1 MSNLPPLDIV
11 IPPKPHQ
18 EAESPESPEFPPAEP
33 TPPRK
38 KATAGKI
45 VAWTCGSCLGLVL
58 LGVLIVVGMIS
69 SYTNNLNQEVPLSAK
84 DQANLP
90 LAQAYNAAFTEQ
102 QKNLPDFVNWMS
114 AQFSSGIP
122 CASNV
127 DSCLIGDTGS
137 TAGLEET
144 VGPSKLQLSDA
155 PRICDQV
162 LTVAK
167 TLGATQDMVSGE
179 TGYQDMT
186 KNASKRCSSAM
197 VSNGRSIGFAYYSPS
212 YFMIGST
219 AEGTPFALQ
228 LNMTRASHTS
238 GDISQGGEYISYQLV
253 TSTIFDSPEIQEDP
267 TMIVKLNDGQSQALA
282 FLDNLA
288 YVRRANY
295 DATKKNNP
303 SPFSPETA
311 GWASAEFAKYF
322 KVDAKFEFFKGS
334 DGMVR
339 WFHVK
344 AKDGFDACVSTGTDQ
359 DLTTQNED
367 AMASPLESGLT
378 GLTQLG
384 GEISGPEE
392 QHTIG
397 DYYLGMCQN

>member
-11 IPPKPHQ
+11 IPPKPNQ
-18 EAESPESPEFPPAEP
+18 DQQAPVTSPTDP
-33 TPPRK
+33 TPPQK
-38 KATAGKI
+38 KSKAGKI
-45 VAWTCGSCLGLVL
+45 VAWSCGGCLGIVL
-58 LGVLIVVGMIS
+58 ILFLIVVGMI
-69 SYTNNLNQEVPLSAK
+69 NNFNNALNQDVPLSAQ

-102 QKNLPDFVNWMS
+102 QKNLPHFVNWMG
-114 AQFSSGIP
+114 AQFNAGIP

-127 DSCLIGDTGS
+127 DSCLMGDTGS
-137 TAGLEET
+137 TADLEET

-155 PRICDQV
+155 PGICDEV
-162 LTVAK
+162 LAVAM

-179 TGYQDMT
+179 MSYQDMT
-186 KNASKRCSSAM
+186 TDAIKRCSSAM
-197 VSNGRSIGFAYYSPS
+197 VSNARSIGFAYYSPS

-219 AEGTPFALQ
+219 AEGTPFAIQ

-238 GDISQGGEYISYQLV
+238 GDISKGGEYIAYQLV
-253 TSTIFDSPEIQEDP
+253 TSSIFDSPEIQEDP
-267 TMIVKLNDGQSQALA
+267 TMIVKLNNGQSQALA

-295 DATKKNNP
+295 DATKTNNP

-311 GWASAEFAKYF
+311 AWASAEFAKYF

-344 AKDGFDACVSTGTDQ
+344 AKDGFEACISTGTDKE
-359 DLTTQNED
+359 LTTQNED
-367 AMASPLESGLT
+367 AMASPLESGLS

-384 GEISGPEE
+384 GEITGPNDNPKM
-392 QHTIG
+392 G
-397 DYYLGMCQN
+397 YYYLGKCHN

>member
-1 MSNLPPLDIV
+1 MSNLPPLEIV
-11 IPPKPHQ
+11 VPPKPNQ
-18 EAESPESPEFPPAEP
+18 APESPESPDAPPAEP
-33 TPPRK
+33 KPPRK

-58 LGVLIVVGMIS
+58 IGVLIVVGMIN
-69 SYTNNLNQEVPLSAK
+69 SYTNNLNQEVPLSAQ

-127 DSCLIGDTGS
+127 DACLIGDTGS
-137 TAGLEET
+137 TAGLDST

-155 PRICDQV
+155 PRICDEV
-162 LTVAK
+162 LAVAR

-186 KNASKRCSSAM
+186 ANASKRCSSAM
-197 VSNGRSIGFAYYSPS
+197 VSNARSIGFAYYSPS

-219 AEGTPFALQ
+219 VEGTPFALQ
-228 LNMTRASHTS
+228 LNMSRGSHTS
-238 GDISQGGEYISYQLV
+238 GDISKGGEYISYNLM

-267 TMIVKLNDGQSQALA
+267 TMIVKLNNGQSQALA

-295 DATKKNNP
+295 DVTKKNNP

-344 AKDGFDACVSTGTDQ
+344 SKDGFDACVSTGTDEE
-359 DLTTQNED
+359 LITQNED

-384 GEISGPEE
+384 GEITGP
-392 QHTIG
+392 QGKHTIG
-397 DYYLGMCQN
+397 YYYLGKCHN